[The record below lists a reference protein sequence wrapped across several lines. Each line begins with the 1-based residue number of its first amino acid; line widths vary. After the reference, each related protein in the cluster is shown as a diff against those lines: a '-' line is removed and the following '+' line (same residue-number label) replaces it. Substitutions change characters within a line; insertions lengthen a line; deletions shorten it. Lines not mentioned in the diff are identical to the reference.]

1 MGKQKHNVQKP
12 TLRACLEDISSSSWA
27 PVPAKCCHCQVSNI
41 NLRED

>member
-12 TLRACLEDISSSSWA
+12 TPRACMEDISSSSWA